1 MSAIR
6 TILLAEDSPA
16 DAEMAID
23 ALRDA
28 NLANPIVHVEDGV
41 EAPDVLLA
49 FDLQRPRLG
58 PDVDREPARA
68 RRLPADRAV
77 AEVERIGMRRLD
89 GEAHRVFIAQ
99 AAAGVEG
106 VFNVGLHRVGV
117 IQHGGNPALG
127 PERRTVSQ
135 VALAQDGYA
144 QMARQS
150 QSKAQACGAATNHQ
164 DIVLKLL
171 AHLWDS
177 AKSDP

>member
-1 MSAIR
+1 MKLETAVVTAGMLI
-6 TILLAEDSPA
+6 AGKGY
-16 DAEMAID
+16 
-23 ALRDA
+23 AL
-28 NLANPIVHVEDGV
+28 
-41 EAPDVLLA
+41 
-49 FDLQRPRLG
+49 
-58 PDVDREPARA
+58 VDQPLNGFAT
-68 RRLPADRAV
+68 V
-77 AEVERIGMRRLD
+77 LD